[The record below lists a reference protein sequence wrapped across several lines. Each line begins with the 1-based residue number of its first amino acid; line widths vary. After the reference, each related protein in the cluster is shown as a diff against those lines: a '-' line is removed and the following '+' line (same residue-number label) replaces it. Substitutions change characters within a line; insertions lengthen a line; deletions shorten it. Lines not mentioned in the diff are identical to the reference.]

1 MKATARI
8 SHKIIAG
15 DDEIK
20 RQISRWKLLSKRI
33 VFTNG
38 CFDILHAGHL
48 DLLSKAA
55 MLGDVLVV
63 GLNSDA
69 SVRRLKGAE
78 RPVNDEDFRARLLS
92 HLQMVDAV
100 VVFGED
106 TPLELILMVK
116 PDVLVKGGDY
126 RAEDVVGY
134 SDVIDGGGHVEIIP
148 LVEGLSTS
156 ALIERIRSL

>member
-1 MKATARI
+1 MKATERI
-8 SHKIIAG
+8 HHKIMSLEEIA
-15 DDEIK
+15 
-20 RQISRWKLLSKRI
+20 RQVSIWKLVSKRI

-55 MLGDVLVV
+55 MLGDVMIV

-78 RPVNDEDFRARLLS
+78 RPVNNEQFRAQMLS

-106 TPLELILMVK
+106 TPLELSRAVQ

-134 SDVIDGGGHVEIIP
+134 EDVTSRGGRVEIIP

-156 ALIERIRSL
+156 ALIERIRAL

>member
-1 MKATARI
+1 MKATERIHDKIMSREEIARQVSI
-8 SHKIIAG
+8 
-15 DDEIK
+15 
-20 RQISRWKLLSKRI
+20 WKLVSKRI

-55 MLGDVLVV
+55 MLGDVMIV

-78 RPVNDEDFRARLLS
+78 RPVNNEQFRAQMLS

-106 TPLELILMVK
+106 TPLELIRAVQ

-134 SDVIDGGGHVEIIP
+134 EDVTAGGGRVEIIP

-156 ALIERIRSL
+156 ALIDRIRAL

>member
-1 MKATARI
+1 MKATTRIPDKILTGEDIQRQVARW
-8 SHKIIAG
+8 
-15 DDEIK
+15 
-20 RQISRWKLLSKRI
+20 RLVSKRI

-69 SVRRLKGAE
+69 SVRRLKGEE
-78 RPVNDEDFRARLLS
+78 RPVNDERFRAQLLS

-100 VVFGED
+100 AIFEED
-106 TPLELILMVK
+106 TPLELIRLIN

-126 RAEDVVGY
+126 RAEEVVGY
-134 SDVIDGGGHVEIIP
+134 ADVVSNGGRVDIIP
-148 LVEGLSTS
+148 LVDGLSTS
-156 ALIERIRSL
+156 ALIKRIRAL

>member
-1 MKATARI
+1 MKATERI
-8 SHKIIAG
+8 HQKIFTLE
-15 DDEIK
+15 DIK
-20 RQISRWKLLSKRI
+20 RQVSRWKLVSKRI

-55 MLGDVLVV
+55 MLGDVMVV

-69 SVRRLKGAE
+69 SVRRLKGSE
-78 RPVNDEDFRARLLS
+78 RPVNDEHFRALLLA

-106 TPLELILMVK
+106 TPLDLITLVK

-126 RAEDVVGY
+126 RAQDIVGY
-134 SDVIDGGGHVEIIP
+134 QEVMTGGGQVEIIP

-156 ALIERIRSL
+156 ALIERIRTL

>member
-1 MKATARI
+1 MKATERIHLKIMSREEIARQVSI
-8 SHKIIAG
+8 
-15 DDEIK
+15 
-20 RQISRWKLLSKRI
+20 WKLVSKRI

-55 MLGDVLVV
+55 MLGDVMIV

-78 RPVNDEDFRARLLS
+78 RPVNNEQFRAQMLS

-106 TPLELILMVK
+106 TPLELIRAVQ

-134 SDVIDGGGHVEIIP
+134 EDVTSRGGRVEIIP

-156 ALIERIRSL
+156 ALIDRIRAL

>member
-8 SHKIIAG
+8 SEKILSRE
-15 DDEIK
+15 EIV
-20 RQISRWKLLSKRI
+20 RQVARWRLSSKRI

-55 MLGDVLVV
+55 RLGDILIV
-63 GLNSDA
+63 GLNADA
-69 SVRRLKGAE
+69 SVRRLKGEE
-78 RPVNDEDFRARLLS
+78 RPVNDEGFRAQLLS
-92 HLQMVDAV
+92 HLQMVDSV
-100 VVFGED
+100 VIFEED
-106 TPLELILMVK
+106 TPLELIRSIK
-116 PDVLVKGGDY
+116 PDILVKGGDY

-134 SDVIDGGGHVEIIP
+134 EEVSAVGGSVEIIP

-156 ALIERIRSL
+156 ALIERIRKL

>member
-1 MKATARI
+1 MKATERIHLKIMSREEIARQVSI
-8 SHKIIAG
+8 
-15 DDEIK
+15 
-20 RQISRWKLLSKRI
+20 WKLVSKRI

-55 MLGDVLVV
+55 MLGDVMIV

-78 RPVNDEDFRARLLS
+78 RPVNNDQFRALMLS

-100 VVFGED
+100 VVFEED
-106 TPLELILMVK
+106 TPLELIRTVQ

-126 RAEDVVGY
+126 SAEDVVGY
-134 SDVIDGGGHVEIIP
+134 EDVIAGGGHVEIIP

-156 ALIERIRSL
+156 ALIERIRAL

>member
-1 MKATARI
+1 VKATTRIPDKILTGEDIQRQVARW
-8 SHKIIAG
+8 
-15 DDEIK
+15 
-20 RQISRWKLLSKRI
+20 RLVSKRI

-69 SVRRLKGAE
+69 SVRRLKGEE
-78 RPVNDEDFRARLLS
+78 RPVNDERFRAQLLS

-100 VVFGED
+100 AIFEED
-106 TPLELILMVK
+106 TPLELIRLIN

-126 RAEDVVGY
+126 RAEEVVGY
-134 SDVIDGGGHVEIIP
+134 ADVVSNGGRVDIIP
-148 LVEGLSTS
+148 LVDGLSTS
-156 ALIERIRSL
+156 ALIKRIRAL

>member
-1 MKATARI
+1 MKATERI
-8 SHKIIAG
+8 HHKIMSLEEIA
-15 DDEIK
+15 
-20 RQISRWKLLSKRI
+20 RQVSIWKLVSKRI

-55 MLGDVLVV
+55 MLGDVMIV

-78 RPVNDEDFRARLLS
+78 RPVNKDQFRALMLS

-100 VVFGED
+100 VVFEED
-106 TPLELILMVK
+106 TPLELIRTVQ

-126 RAEDVVGY
+126 SAEDVVGY
-134 SDVIDGGGHVEIIP
+134 EDVIAGGGHVEIIP

-156 ALIERIRSL
+156 ALIERIRAL